1 MRRARVPNA
10 LYRAFDE
17 AQFGDAR
24 TLNVRDGLP
33 TGAEAAAR
41 TDAWLRLKQVEGV
54 REVLVITGR
63 GTHSVSALPVIKI
76 HVARRMA
83 ALRRAGVVAS
93 VTEHTPGSYV
103 VRLSPMSSMLAAA
116 ERLSPRSHETR
127 AADALPR
134 SMASLT
140 PATQRMLRDLAER
153 TLASLGIRNTTSS
166 MITDEMERQTTLLTR
181 SMPRDAD
188 RDGWIRRAALR
199 VLNDLE

>member
-1 MRRARVPNA
+1 VPNA

-41 TDAWLRLKQVEGV
+41 TDAWLRLKQVEGA

-63 GTHSVSALPVIKI
+63 GTHSVSALPVVKT
-76 HVARRMA
+76 HVARRIA

-93 VTEHTPGSYV
+93 VAEHTPGSFV
-103 VRLSPMSSMLAAA
+103 VRLSPMSSMLAAP
-116 ERLSPRSHETR
+116 ERSSSRSR
-127 AADALPR
+127 VAPKAVPLPR
-134 SMASLT
+134 SIAGLT
-140 PATQRMLRDLAER
+140 PETQRIVRDLAER
-153 TLASLGIRNTTSS
+153 TLASLGVRKTSS
-166 MITDEMERQTTLLTR
+166 AMITDEMERQTTLLTR

-188 RDGWIRRAALR
+188 RESWIRRAALR

>member
-63 GTHSVSALPVIKI
+63 GTHSISALPVIKT
-76 HVARRMA
+76 HVARRIA

-93 VTEHTPGSYV
+93 VTEHTPGSFV
-103 VRLSPMSSMLAAA
+103 VRLSPMSSMLAAS
-116 ERLSPRSHETR
+116 ERSSSRSAQER
-127 AADALPR
+127 KGQKLPP
-134 SMASLT
+134 SIASLT
-140 PATQRMLRDLAER
+140 PETQRIVRDLAER
-153 TLASLGIRNTTSS
+153 TLVSLGVRNTSS
-166 MITDEMERQTTLLTR
+166 SIINDEMERQTALLTR

-188 RDGWIRRAALR
+188 RENWIRRAALR

>member
-1 MRRARVPNA
+1 MKRARVPNA

-54 REVLVITGR
+54 HEVLVITGR
-63 GTHSVSALPVIKI
+63 GTHSISALPVIKT
-76 HVARRMA
+76 HVAKRIA

-93 VTEHTPGSYV
+93 VTEHTPGSFV
-103 VRLSPMSSMLAAA
+103 VRLSPMSSMLAAS
-116 ERLSPRSHETR
+116 ERSSSRSDQEHK
-127 AADALPR
+127 AQKLPP
-134 SMASLT
+134 SIASLT
-140 PATQRMLRDLAER
+140 PETQRLIRDLAER
-153 TLASLGIRNTTSS
+153 TLVSLGVRNTSS
-166 MITDEMERQTTLLTR
+166 AIINEEMERQTALLTR

-188 RDGWIRRAALR
+188 RGNWIRRAALR
-199 VLNDLE
+199 VLNDWE

>member
-63 GTHSVSALPVIKI
+63 GTHSISALPVIKT
-76 HVARRMA
+76 HVARRIA

-93 VTEHTPGSYV
+93 VSEHTPGSYV
-103 VRLSPMSSMLAAA
+103 VRLSPMSSMLAAS
-116 ERLSPRSHETR
+116 ERSSSRSGEER
-127 AADALPR
+127 KGQKLPQ
-134 SMASLT
+134 SIASLT
-140 PATQRMLRDLAER
+140 PATQRLVRDLAER
-153 TLASLGIRNTTSS
+153 TLVSLGVRNTSS
-166 MITDEMERQTTLLTR
+166 SIINDEMERQTALLTR

-188 RDGWIRRAALR
+188 RENWIRRAALR

>member
-1 MRRARVPNA
+1 VPNA

-17 AQFGDAR
+17 AQFGDGR

-63 GTHSVSALPVIKI
+63 GTHSVSALPVIKT
-76 HVARRMA
+76 HVARRIA

-93 VTEHTPGSYV
+93 VTEHTPGSFV

-116 ERLSPRSHETR
+116 ERSSPRSHETR

-153 TLASLGIRNTTSS
+153 TLDSLGIRNTTSS

>member
-41 TDAWLRLKQVEGV
+41 TDAWLRQKQVEGA

-63 GTHSVSALPVIKI
+63 GTHSVSALPVIKT
-76 HVARRMA
+76 HVARRIA
-83 ALRRAGVVAS
+83 ALRRAGVVAN

-103 VRLSPMSSMLAAA
+103 VQLSPMSSMLAAS
-116 ERLSPRSHETR
+116 ERLSPRSHET
-127 AADALPR
+127 AGPLPR

-153 TLASLGIRNTTSS
+153 TLASLGIRNTTSA

-188 RDGWIRRAALR
+188 RESWIRRAALR

>member
-41 TDAWLRLKQVEGV
+41 TDSWLRLKQVEGV

-63 GTHSVSALPVIKI
+63 GTHSISALPVIKT
-76 HVARRMA
+76 HVARRIA

-103 VRLSPMSSMLAAA
+103 VRLSPMSSMLAAS
-116 ERLSPRSHETR
+116 ERSSSRSGEGR
-127 AADALPR
+127 KGQNLPP
-134 SMASLT
+134 SIASLT
-140 PATQRMLRDLAER
+140 PETQRIVRDLAER
-153 TLASLGIRNTTSS
+153 TLVSLGVRNTSS
-166 MITDEMERQTTLLTR
+166 SIINDEMERQTALLTR
-181 SMPRDAD
+181 SMPRDAE
-188 RDGWIRRAALR
+188 RENWIRRAALR

>member
-63 GTHSVSALPVIKI
+63 GTHSISALPVIKT
-76 HVARRMA
+76 HVARRIA

-103 VRLSPMSSMLAAA
+103 VRLSPMSSMLAAS
-116 ERLSPRSHETR
+116 ERSSSRSGQER
-127 AADALPR
+127 KAQKLPQ
-134 SMASLT
+134 SIASLT
-140 PATQRMLRDLAER
+140 PETQRIVRDLAER
-153 TLASLGIRNTTSS
+153 TLVSLGVRNTSS
-166 MITDEMERQTTLLTR
+166 SIINDEMERQTALLTR

-188 RDGWIRRAALR
+188 RENWIRRAALR

>member
-63 GTHSVSALPVIKI
+63 GTHSISALPVIKT
-76 HVARRMA
+76 HVARRIA

-93 VTEHTPGSYV
+93 VSEHTPGSYV
-103 VRLSPMSSMLAAA
+103 VRLSPMSSMLAAS
-116 ERLSPRSHETR
+116 ERSSSRSGEER
-127 AADALPR
+127 KGQKLPQ
-134 SMASLT
+134 SIASLT
-140 PATQRMLRDLAER
+140 PATQRIVRDLAER
-153 TLASLGIRNTTSS
+153 TLVSLGVRNTSS
-166 MITDEMERQTTLLTR
+166 SIINDEMERQTALLTR

-188 RDGWIRRAALR
+188 RENWIRRAALR

>member
-17 AQFGDAR
+17 AQVGDGR

-63 GTHSVSALPVIKI
+63 GTHSVSALPVIKT
-76 HVARRMA
+76 HVARRIA

-93 VTEHTPGSYV
+93 VTEHTPGSFV

-116 ERLSPRSHETR
+116 ERSSPRSHETR
-127 AADALPR
+127 AADALPP

>member
-1 MRRARVPNA
+1 MRRARAPNA

-41 TDAWLRLKQVEGV
+41 TDAWLRLKQVEGA

-63 GTHSVSALPVIKI
+63 GTHSISALPVIKT
-76 HVARRMA
+76 HVARRIA

-93 VTEHTPGSYV
+93 VTEHTPGSFI
-103 VRLSPMSSMLAAA
+103 VRLSPMSSMLAASERSSSKSRVAQKA
-116 ERLSPRSHETR
+116 EP
-127 AADALPR
+127 LPR
-134 SMASLT
+134 SVAGLT
-140 PATQRMLRDLAER
+140 PVTQRIVRDLAER
-153 TLASLGIRNTTSS
+153 TLASLGVRNTSS
-166 MITDEMERQTTLLTR
+166 SIIAEEMERQTTLLTR

-188 RDGWIRRAALR
+188 RESWIRRAALR
-199 VLNDLE
+199 VLNDSE

>member
-1 MRRARVPNA
+1 MRRARVLNA

-63 GTHSVSALPVIKI
+63 GTRSISSLPVIKA
-76 HVARRMA
+76 HVARRIA

-103 VRLSPMSSMLAAA
+103 VRLSPMSSMLAAS
-116 ERLSPRSHETR
+116 ERSSSRSGQER
-127 AADALPR
+127 KGQKLPQ
-134 SMASLT
+134 SLASLT
-140 PATQRMLRDLAER
+140 PETQRIVRDLAER
-153 TLASLGIRNTTSS
+153 TLVSLGVRNTSS
-166 MITDEMERQTTLLTR
+166 SIINDEMERQTALLTR

-188 RDGWIRRAALR
+188 RENWIRRAALR

>member
-1 MRRARVPNA
+1 MPNA

-41 TDAWLRLKQVEGV
+41 TDAWLRLKQVEGA

-63 GTHSVSALPVIKI
+63 GTHSVSALPVIKT
-76 HVARRMA
+76 HVARRIA
-83 ALRRAGVVAS
+83 ALRRAGIVAS
-93 VTEHTPGSYV
+93 VSEHTPGSFV
-103 VRLSPMSSMLAAA
+103 VRLSPMSSMLAAP
-116 ERLSPRSHETR
+116 ERSSSRSRETQT
-127 AADALPR
+127 APLPR
-134 SMASLT
+134 SIAGLT
-140 PATQRMLRDLAER
+140 PATQRIVRDLAER
-153 TLASLGIRNTTSS
+153 TLASLGVRNSTSS
-166 MITDEMERQTTLLTR
+166 IITEEMERQTTLLTR

-188 RDGWIRRAALR
+188 RESWIRRAALR

>member
-63 GTHSVSALPVIKI
+63 GTHSVSALPVIKT
-76 HVARRMA
+76 HVARRIA

-116 ERLSPRSHETR
+116 ERVSPRSNETR
-127 AADALPR
+127 VADALPR

-140 PATQRMLRDLAER
+140 PATQRLLRDLAER
-153 TLASLGIRNTTSS
+153 TLASLGVRNTTSS